1 MMKETE
7 HYVEYDSVDELMRD
21 LDLTEEDLRAAGERI
36 DDHVRAWHLAQLR
49 RAQGRSQRQLASAM
63 HVSQPRVHDIEHG
76 NTAKTTVEV
85 LRAYVT
91 ALGGELE
98 IVARFGDN
106 QYRVA

>member
-1 MMKETE
+1 MKESE
-7 HYVEYDSVDELMRD
+7 HYVEYKSMDELLRD
-21 LDLTEEDLRAAGERI
+21 LDLTDEDMARAGERI

-49 RAQGRSQRQLASAM
+49 RAQGRSQRQLAEAM

-76 NTAKTTVEV
+76 NTARTTVEV
-85 LRAYVT
+85 LRAYVA

-106 QYRVA
+106 SYCVA